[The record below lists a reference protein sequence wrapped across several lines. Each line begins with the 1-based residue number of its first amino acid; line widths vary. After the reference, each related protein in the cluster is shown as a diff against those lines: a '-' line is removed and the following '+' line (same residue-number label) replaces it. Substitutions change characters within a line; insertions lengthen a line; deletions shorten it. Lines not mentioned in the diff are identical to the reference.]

1 MPDFPIVTQYGEQ
14 SWYAFNG
21 NVTSMEVFVF
31 KVQDH
36 SALGIDNGAKI
47 LGVASFGSPIVV
59 DGQSRLP
66 PVYLVDVAVV
76 DVDGIAIDGPIVGNL
91 KSNQV
96 G

>member
-47 LGVASFGSPIVV
+47 LGVASFGSPLSWTANRDCHRFIW
-59 DGQSRLP
+59 SMSPSLTWTE
-66 PVYLVDVAVV
+66 
-76 DVDGIAIDGPIVGNL
+76 
-91 KSNQV
+91 
-96 G
+96 

>member
-1 MPDFPIVTQYGEQ
+1 MPDFPVVTQYGEQ
-14 SWYAFNG
+14 SWYAFDG

-31 KVQDH
+31 KVQDNI
-36 SALGIDNGAKI
+36 ATVGNGAKI

-59 DGQSRLP
+59 NGQSILP